1 MIARSKSSGR
11 GGSSPLTRGKLGE
24 LVHFL
29 RGHRLIPAHAGKTV
43 VEPVWTNVSTAHPRS
58 RGENAREMTGLTQV
72 QGSSPLT
79 RGKLG
84 EGRGG
89 PGCQR
94 LIPAHAGKTRA
105 WSWCR
110 WSPAAHPRSRGE
122 NLGDDDARQGE
133 AGSSPL
139 TRGKLQ
145 GRTCVRR
152 SVRLIPAHAGK
163 TKDVSVIAPTT
174 RAHPRSRGE
183 NLATFALGLGVGG
196 SSPLTRGKRHVRPV
210 VGPWGGL
217 IPAHAGKTGVGIVEV
232 VGAGAHPRSRGENI
246 DGQRETAEDWGSSP
260 LTRGKQRLHR
270 AAHHYSGL
278 IPAHAGKTPR
288 ASRQRLGT
296 RAHPRSRGENCA
308 GYAA

>member
-1 MIARSKSSGR
+1 MGSSPLTRGKRDRALEVLGPWRLIPAHAGKTRIRRPTSSLRSAHPRSRGENTAFFR
-11 GGSSPLTRGKLGE
+11 WAHGAGGSSPLTRGKLGE

-163 TKDVSVIAPTT
+163 TTT
-174 RAHPRSRGE
+174 RTHTRTPAPAHPRSRGE
-183 NLATFALGLGVGG
+183 NHVDGRVLTTDQG
-196 SSPLTRGKRHVRPV
+196 SSPLTRGKPV
-210 VGPWGGL
+210 WASSRLWAPGL
-217 IPAHAGKTGVGIVEV
+217 IPAHAGKTST
-232 VGAGAHPRSRGENI
+232 ASARPPRTG
-246 DGQRETAEDWGSSP
+246 
-260 LTRGKQRLHR
+260 
-270 AAHHYSGL
+270 
-278 IPAHAGKTPR
+278 
-288 ASRQRLGT
+288 
-296 RAHPRSRGENCA
+296 AHPRSRGENCA

>member
-1 MIARSKSSGR
+1 MVGLIPAYTGKTRGAGRVAPRPSAHPRSR
-11 GGSSPLTRGKLGE
+11 GENNPNLLKEAPPVGSSPLTRGKRDRALEVLGPW
-24 LVHFL
+24 
-29 RGHRLIPAHAGKTV
+29 RLIPAHAGKTRIRR
-43 VEPVWTNVSTAHPRS
+43 PTSSLRSAHPRS

-196 SSPLTRGKRHVRPV
+196 SSPLTRGKPV
-210 VGPWGGL
+210 WASSRLWAPGL
-217 IPAHAGKTGVGIVEV
+217 IPAHAGKTST
-232 VGAGAHPRSRGENI
+232 ASARPPRTGAHPRSRGENNAY
-246 DGQRETAEDWGSSP
+246 TAQLIITQGSSP
-260 LTRGKQRLHR
+260 LTRGKRRGHR
-270 AAHHYSGL
+270 G
-278 IPAHAGKTPR
+278 
-288 ASRQRLGT
+288 
-296 RAHPRSRGENCA
+296 ND
-308 GYAA
+308 